1 MIDLRTLNTYCDTR
15 QMKMET
21 LKRLRTIAK
30 ENDWMVTFDLKDGFY
45 ALGIAPEDREFFSV
59 NINGQIYNMSALP
72 MGWSL
77 SPYVF
82 NQFTYTFIKHLRDP
96 EAASGIAAEGPPEQI
111 SKKARRRWFR
121 RRRCRTGARLLPF
134 ADDFALF
141 ESSREACEERRD
153 QTFSLLTDLGLDIHP
168 SKGYHS
174 PVQVGEHLGLEIDF
188 VHGVFRA
195 PAQKLA
201 KISILAKQ
209 LLCSAAASQR
219 WIRARALATLAGM
232 AQFLYLAIPAARF
245 YLRELH
251 DVVDTRKSWSH
262 SVKMTKQLKRDLEWW
277 ASVPTQKTSAPI
289 WRPVETAYMH
299 CDSSSF
305 GWGAVL
311 NNSVEARGF
320 WYGPDRQHH
329 ITWKELKA
337 VRCAVESF
345 LNELK
350 GRWLVLHE
358 DNQSVVSVL
367 TNLTSRSPAMMSE
380 LRKLFL
386 LLDSNEIRIRPLYIR
401 SAANIWADRLSREL
415 DRADWQLHPR
425 LFEYLSE
432 IWGAHT
438 VDRFASRENR
448 QLPRYNAR
456 WRDGRAEAVD
466 CLSLPDSSW
475 TAENNWCNPPWDLI
489 DDLVAKLRQSGASAT
504 VIVPRWPTKPWF
516 HHLSEMA
523 SESIDFP
530 PTHDLFSPWRQPGH
544 EGVGPPA
551 WSVVAF
557 RLPGSRPGSRCA
569 HVSFTK
575 ANTFPDSGCQEQ
587 SLVPCSPDRG
597 APRGVATIS
606 GSLPAAPLGLTPATT
621 SWPASSAPTS
631 SPRQPSPSTSH
642 RCQPGATTTTAP
654 AFAASCSSATSKT

>member
-1 MIDLRTLNTYCDTR
+1 MRRRTQSRQRSVSTHRYLRHRVRKRWSRWRDIGASGAVLEWILHGVKIPWRRKLQPPPFNHGTSLKNLPAAQAAFRDAETARLVDLGVLTRAPSSRWISRAFLVPKSGGGWRLVIDLRTLNTYCDTR

-251 DVVDTRKSWSH
+251 DVVDTRKSWSQ

-299 CDSSSF
+299 CDSSSV

-311 NNSVEARGF
+311 NNHVEARGF
-320 WYGPDRQHH
+320 WYGPDRQQH

-345 LNELK
+345 LVELR

-358 DNQSVVSVL
+358 DNQSVVGVL
-367 TNLTSRSPAMMSE
+367 THLTSRSPAMMSE
-380 LRKLFL
+380 LRKLFY
-386 LLDSNEIRIRPLYIR
+386 LLDSNDIRIRPLYIR
-401 SAANIWADRLSREL
+401 TAANIWADRLSRGS
-415 DRADWQLHPR
+415 WTGTTGSCTH
-425 LFEYLSE
+425 
-432 IWGAHT
+432 
-438 VDRFASRENR
+438 ASSPTSTRSGEATR
-448 QLPRYNAR
+448 WTALPRAKTASCRVTMHGGGTAR
-456 WRDGRAEAVD
+456 PRRWTAYASPTPRGQWRTTGAT
-466 CLSLPDSSW
+466 PHGTSW
-475 TAENNWCNPPWDLI
+475 TP
-489 DDLVAKLRQSGASAT
+489 
-504 VIVPRWPTKPWF
+504 
-516 HHLSEMA
+516 
-523 SESIDFP
+523 
-530 PTHDLFSPWRQPGH
+530 
-544 EGVGPPA
+544 
-551 WSVVAF
+551 
-557 RLPGSRPGSRCA
+557 
-569 HVSFTK
+569 
-575 ANTFPDSGCQEQ
+575 
-587 SLVPCSPDRG
+587 
-597 APRGVATIS
+597 
-606 GSLPAAPLGLTPATT
+606 
-621 SWPASSAPTS
+621 S
-631 SPRQPSPSTSH
+631 SPNCGSPGL
-642 RCQPGATTTTAP
+642 RPP
-654 AFAASCSSATSKT
+654 

>member
-1 MIDLRTLNTYCDTR
+1 MGVLATAASSRWVSRAFLVRKPGGWRLVIDLRTINNYCDIKG
-15 QMKMET
+15 MKMET

-45 ALGIAPEDREFFSV
+45 ALSIAPEDREYFAV
-59 NINGQIYNMSALP
+59 NINGQIFHLSALP
-72 MGWSL
+72 QGGSL
-77 SPYVF
+77 SPYIF
-82 NQFTYTFIKHLRDP
+82 QAFTNAFIRHLRDP
-96 EAASGIAAEGPPEQI
+96 EAASAPEEGPPEQI
-111 SKKARRRWFR
+111 SRKARRRWFR
-121 RRRCRTGARLLPF
+121 HRRRRTGARLLPF

-141 ESSREACEERRD
+141 ESSAEACLERKT
-153 QTFSLLTDLGLDIHP
+153 QTFALLSDLGLDIHP
-168 SKGYHS
+168 NKGYHT

-188 VHGVFRA
+188 VQGVFRA
-195 PAQKLA
+195 PQQKLA

-209 LLCSAAASQR
+209 LLCTAASSQR
-219 WIRARALATLAGM
+219 WIRAKALAALAGM

-245 YLRELH
+245 FLRELH

-277 ASVPTQKTSAPI
+277 AAVPTQKTSAPI
-289 WRPVETAYMH
+289 WRPVVTAYMH

-320 WYGPDRQHH
+320 WYGPDRLHH

-415 DRADWQLHPR
+415 DRAD
-425 LFEYLSE
+425 
-432 IWGAHT
+432 
-438 VDRFASRENR
+438 
-448 QLPRYNAR
+448 
-456 WRDGRAEAVD
+456 
-466 CLSLPDSSW
+466 SSC
-475 TAENNWCNPPWDLI
+475 TP
-489 DDLVAKLRQSGASAT
+489 
-504 VIVPRWPTKPWF
+504 
-516 HHLSEMA
+516 
-523 SESIDFP
+523 
-530 PTHDLFSPWRQPGH
+530 
-544 EGVGPPA
+544 
-551 WSVVAF
+551 
-557 RLPGSRPGSRCA
+557 
-569 HVSFTK
+569 VS
-575 ANTFPDSGCQEQ
+575 
-587 SLVPCSPDRG
+587 
-597 APRGVATIS
+597 
-606 GSLPAAPLGLTPATT
+606 
-621 SWPASSAPTS
+621 SST
-631 SPRQPSPSTSH
+631 
-642 RCQPGATTTTAP
+642 
-654 AFAASCSSATSKT
+654 

>member
-1 MIDLRTLNTYCDTR
+1 MGVLATAASSRWVSRAFLVRKPGGWRLVIDLRTINKYCDIKG
-15 QMKMET
+15 MKMET

-45 ALGIAPEDREFFSV
+45 ALSIAPEDREYFAV
-59 NINGQIYNMSALP
+59 NINGQIFHLSALP
-72 MGWSL
+72 QGWSL
-77 SPYVF
+77 SPYIF
-82 NQFTYTFIKHLRDP
+82 QAFTNAFIRHLRDP
-96 EAASGIAAEGPPEQI
+96 EAASAPEEGPPEQI
-111 SKKARRRWFR
+111 SRKARRRWFR
-121 RRRCRTGARLLPF
+121 RRRRRTGARLLPF
-134 ADDFALF
+134 ADDFAMF
-141 ESSREACEERRD
+141 ESSAEACLERKT
-153 QTFSLLTDLGLDIHP
+153 QTFALLSDLGLDIHP
-168 SKGYHS
+168 NKGYHT
-174 PVQVGEHLGLEIDF
+174 PVQVGEHVGLEIDF
-188 VHGVFRA
+188 VQGVFRA
-195 PAQKLA
+195 PQQKLA

-209 LLCSAAASQR
+209 LLCTAASSQR
-219 WIRARALATLAGM
+219 WIRAKALAALAGM

-245 YLRELH
+245 FLRELH

-262 SVKMTKQLKRDLEWW
+262 SVKMTKQLKQRDLEWW

-367 TNLTSRSPAMMSE
+367 TNMTSRSPAMMSE

-456 WRDGRAEAVD
+456 WRDGTAEAVD

-557 RLPGSRPGSRCA
+557 RLPGSRPGS
-569 HVSFTK
+569 
-575 ANTFPDSGCQEQ
+575 
-587 SLVPCSPDRG
+587 
-597 APRGVATIS
+597 
-606 GSLPAAPLGLTPATT
+606 
-621 SWPASSAPTS
+621 
-631 SPRQPSPSTSH
+631 
-642 RCQPGATTTTAP
+642 
-654 AFAASCSSATSKT
+654 